1 MLFFRTR
8 KSLQALYFGPEFPYH
23 GVLNCS
29 WRRFSVP
36 ALAARVEPM
45 PRSPRIVV
53 IEPSGV
59 RRDVP
64 LNASPFRIGRQA
76 GNELTLRDS
85 RISRQQAQILSENG
99 NWILEDMGS
108 RHGTFVNGEKVLKH
122 ELQPRDKIDF
132 GMADSYKLIY
142 LGEGATIEELVEK
155 VEGPAPSAPGSRE
168 LHHLG
173 VLLDVARTLGTGLS
187 LEDVLTAVV
196 DAAIQVTRTERGVLL
211 LANPGGELQMVVARD
226 AQKGTLRPDL
236 LKVSQSVVKR
246 VVNTRREMIVSDT
259 GDEAGGVSQ
268 QESVARLELHTIVAI
283 PVDKLPVIETL
294 DATISTRQGELL
306 GVLYMDSHI
315 PSSAFTD
322 MDRDVLRTLAR
333 EAATVIENA
342 RLFASSRA
350 KARLDHEIEIASG
363 IQKTLLPKSLPS
375 LPDLQVVA
383 STLSCHSVGGDCFD
397 VIQLSGGRHGFF
409 VGDVS
414 GKGISAAL
422 LATLLQ
428 GVFFTTAAM
437 DISLPGVFSRVNQ
450 YLCER
455 SGEDRYATVF
465 YGILDKMGRFE
476 YVNAGHVPPII
487 RRKSGELEGL
497 GSANFPV
504 GMFAEAEY
512 QSARVTLEP
521 GEYLV
526 IYTDGVSEAANPRN
540 ELFEEV
546 RLRKIM
552 ESFTG
557 DTVDGLADVIK
568 EGMRAFTEGA
578 PQSDD
583 ITILVVQYKGNS

>member
-1 MLFFRTR
+1 
-8 KSLQALYFGPEFPYH
+8 
-23 GVLNCS
+23 
-29 WRRFSVP
+29 
-36 ALAARVEPM
+36 M

-53 IEPSGV
+53 IEPSGI

-85 RISRQQAQILSENG
+85 RISRQHAQILSVNG
-99 NWILEDMGS
+99 GWVLEEMGS

-142 LGEGATIEELVEK
+142 LGEGATIEELVER

-173 VLLDVARTLGTGLS
+173 VLLDVARTLDSGLS

-196 DAAIQVTRTERGVLL
+196 DAAIQVTQTERGVLL

-350 KARLDHEIEIASG
+350 KVRLDHEIEIASG

-476 YVNAGHVPPII
+476 YVNAGHVPPIV

-504 GMFAEAEY
+504 GMFPEAEY
-512 QSARVTLEP
+512 QSARVSLEP

-526 IYTDGVSEAANPRN
+526 IYTDGVSEAANSRN
-540 ELFEEV
+540 ELFEEA

-557 DTVDGLADVIK
+557 DSVDGLAESIK

-583 ITILVVQYKGNS
+583 ITILVVQYKGNN